1 MKEVAGYIFLIL
13 LITGFAF
20 TNRDEDKMRSFN
32 WLIGSWTMNTNRGAI
47 MESWV
52 KLNDSTI
59 GGESIFI
66 KNTGGTEQ
74 REKLRFIYSN
84 KQYFYCVTFLGQNN
98 NEEVKF
104 RITSFTDSSFVS
116 ENLQHDFP
124 KRIIYNK
131 MTKDTIYAYVDNG
144 SSLPARKF
152 DFYYSRSKY

>member
-1 MKEVAGYIFLIL
+1 MKRIAGPLILIFLL
-13 LITGFAF
+13 SAFAF
-20 TNRDEDKMRSFN
+20 TNGEDKMQSFN

-47 MESWV
+47 MESWI

-84 KQYFYCVTFLGQNN
+84 KEYFYCVTFLGQNN

-131 MTKDTIYAYVDNG
+131 VAKDTIHAYVDNG
-144 SSLPARKF
+144 SSVPARKF
-152 DFYYSRSKY
+152 DFYYSRYKN